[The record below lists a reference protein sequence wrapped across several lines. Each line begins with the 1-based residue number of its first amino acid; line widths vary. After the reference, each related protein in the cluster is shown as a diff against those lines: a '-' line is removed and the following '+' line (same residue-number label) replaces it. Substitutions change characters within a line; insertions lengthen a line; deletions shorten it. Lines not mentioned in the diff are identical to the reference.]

1 LSDPFDEP
9 LCEDTSPVA
18 HRRTTVRGLSVL
30 FWLVCFGLST
40 TAAVDAL
47 GLKYVQGIIWPTDL
61 HAYALQA
68 EARAL
73 DVAILGSSRASFGLT
88 PAVIDQCLEG
98 RLERPTR
105 TVSLARVFGTG
116 HTMRPIYRDLLHEN
130 PPKVVVLAIA
140 PEALD
145 DTNPKMATSIS
156 GTASLPDVPRELAE
170 ARDLREGVAAL
181 RPVVRGAE
189 TLPFYL
195 AGRHREEARLRWI
208 MDHHGGGQ
216 WCAGSAA
223 CDQQND
229 DLEAVMSRRWDESM
243 RTVLGAVRMQHF
255 GEYVAGE
262 GRVHRAMLELIAAAR
277 ADGAQVAIV
286 VMPLHEAFA
295 AEIPEA
301 ARARFAA
308 TLDLLA
314 TEHDVPVYRPDVRR
328 WARDKRAWVDP
339 DHLARSASLD
349 LSRAVCRDV
358 VQPLLTGGSVATT
371 AKPRRSETREGGR
384 QDPPERGGKR

>member
-1 LSDPFDEP
+1 MSDPVDPSQRAEP
-9 LCEDTSPVA
+9 GLAA
-18 HRRTTVRGLSVL
+18 HRRTTLRGLAIL
-30 FWLVCFGLST
+30 FWMVCVGVGT

-61 HAYALQA
+61 HRYALQQDPR
-68 EARAL
+68 EL

-88 PAVIDQCLEG
+88 PAVLDQCLEG
-98 RLERPTR
+98 RLERPTH

-116 HTMRPIYRDLLHEN
+116 HTMRPLYRDLLHDH

-145 DTNPKMATSIS
+145 DTNPKMATSIA
-156 GTASLPDVPRELAE
+156 GTASLPDIPRELVD
-170 ARDLREGVAAL
+170 ARNLREGVAAL
-181 RPVVRGAE
+181 RPVVRGVE

-195 AGRHREEARLRWI
+195 AGRHREEARLQWL

-216 WCAGSAA
+216 WCTGSDA
-223 CDQQND
+223 CDRQND
-229 DLEAVMSRRWDESM
+229 DLEAVMSRRWDEAM
-243 RTVLGAVRMQHF
+243 RTVLGSVRMQHF
-255 GEYVAGE
+255 GDYVAGE
-262 GRVHRAMLELIAAAR
+262 GRVHRAMLEVIEAAR

-295 AEIPEA
+295 AEIPAEV
-301 ARARFAA
+301 RQRFAA

-314 TEHDVPVYRPDVRR
+314 TEHGVPVYRPDVRR
-328 WARDKRAWVDP
+328 WARNKRAWVDP
-339 DHLARSASLD
+339 DHLARSASFD

-358 VQPLLTGGSVATT
+358 VHPLLTGGSVAAT
-371 AKPRRSETREGGR
+371 ATPRRSGG
-384 QDPPERGGKR
+384 EH